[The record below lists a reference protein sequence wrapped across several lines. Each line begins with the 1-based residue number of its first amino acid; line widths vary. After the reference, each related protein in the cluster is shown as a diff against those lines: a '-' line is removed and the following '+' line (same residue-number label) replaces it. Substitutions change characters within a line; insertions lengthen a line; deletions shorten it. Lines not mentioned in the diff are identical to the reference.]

1 MRRGIAWFCFF
12 VLYALFCFF
21 FFHSLVEA
29 VARRKFTMCLFGIV
43 DAVEDFFKSVV
54 ACACCL
60 IIGGPA
66 LIIAG
71 SILVSQKP
79 SSERIPVNDSPKIP
93 DVTPMN
99 LRTGTI
105 NDVPVTVRRESLN
118 VKGVNGAT
126 SVFAEAVVP
135 VPQSSSSKFP
145 VSVNVSTVAPF
156 VRNAPFN
163 IIRNSTYTCTSS
175 DCRSRLNCRCNELL
189 NSFMDQCIAS
199 GGRFVRTSGMCVLDR
214 TCGTCERTV
223 YLRRLHLVVSEVGNG
238 KYVEDT
244 KLRSAMYPFGDL
256 DNDYQPGIPSTV
268 TVRLY
273 SKKDSYTDQKL
284 RIDDDTPF
292 ATTRTVGIVLIV
304 LGCLFLLLEIGVCT
318 ALICYWRRRN
328 RTSSNS
334 PPQMPVDA
342 PVTPTAGGPDD
353 AAPNF
358 YGQPTQQTG
367 QGYTYGQAVPPG
379 YTYGQPPQGQPIPP
393 GYTYGQP
400 PQGQHDYTYGQ
411 APPPLYGQPVSP
423 QGQHGDTYGHAPPP
437 L

>member
-1 MRRGIAWFCFF
+1 MLELSAAMCRVMMRRFAWLSFF
-12 VLYALFCFF
+12 VFAPRFAFF
-21 FFHSLVEA
+21 SHSMAAA

-71 SILVSQKP
+71 SILLTQKP
-79 SSERIPVNDSPKIP
+79 TSEDVPVNDTIKNANL
-93 DVTPMN
+93 TPMQ

-105 NDVPVTVRRESLN
+105 NNVPITVRRESLN
-118 VKGVNGAT
+118 VKGVDGAT

-135 VPQSSSSKFP
+135 VSENSSSEFP
-145 VSVNVSTVAPF
+145 VSVNVSAVTPFNRMAPF
-156 VRNAPFN
+156 RS
-163 IIRNSTYTCTSS
+163 IEKTSYTCSS
-175 DCRSRLNCRCNELL
+175 RDCKSRLNCQCNELL
-189 NSFMDQCIAS
+189 NSFMNQCVAS
-199 GGRFVRTSGMCVLDR
+199 GGKFVRTPGMCELDR

-223 YLRRLHLVVSEVGNG
+223 YLRQLYLVVREVSNG
-238 KYVEDT
+238 KYAEDT
-244 KLRSAMYPFGDL
+244 NLRSAMYAFGDL
-256 DNDYQPGIPSTV
+256 DNDYQPGVPSTV

-273 SKKDSYTDQKL
+273 SSKDPYNDQKVG
-284 RIDDDTPF
+284 IDDDTPF
-292 ATTRTVGIVLIV
+292 TTTRTVGIVLIV

-318 ALICYWRRRN
+318 ALICYWTRRN
-328 RTSSNS
+328 RTSSSDS
-334 PPQMPVDA
+334 PQTPVDA
-342 PVTPTAGGPDD
+342 SYGIPTSGASGN

-358 YGQPTQQTG
+358 YAQPAQQTG
-367 QGYTYGQAVPPG
+367 QGYTYGQAAPPG

-400 PQGQHDYTYGQ
+400 PQGY
-411 APPPLYGQPVSP
+411 AYGQPVSP
-423 QGQHGDTYGHAPPP
+423 QGQHGYTYGQAPPP